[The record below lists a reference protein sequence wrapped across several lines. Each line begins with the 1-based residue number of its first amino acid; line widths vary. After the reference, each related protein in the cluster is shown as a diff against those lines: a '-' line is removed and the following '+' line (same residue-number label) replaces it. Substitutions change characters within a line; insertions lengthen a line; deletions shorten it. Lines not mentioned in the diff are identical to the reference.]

1 MLQNST
7 PSDAFYEICQ
17 VSLDGINDNMSS
29 LFYSGKYA
37 AINTTDT
44 ATNRFYVIFFTS
56 EVYILQDNRKGYG
69 QIINAGELVVLK
81 KCSMQADTN
90 CYWNKNPQQNI
101 ITVPTCT
108 ILHQQLEVNAVT
120 YFHEISKSVCNR
132 TQ

>member
-29 LFYSGKYA
+29 LFYSGKYV

-69 QIINAGELVVLK
+69 QIINAGELVV
-81 KCSMQADTN
+81 
-90 CYWNKNPQQNI
+90 
-101 ITVPTCT
+101 
-108 ILHQQLEVNAVT
+108 
-120 YFHEISKSVCNR
+120 
-132 TQ
+132 